1 MNAPEMNAPEMNT
14 NEQDRVAGVQSAGIG
29 SSGWLTVV
37 LCVLVV
43 FVMSK
48 VVGVMDT
55 PAMAEM
61 TISDSGYTMMT
72 TNGGADEILVLVDSR
87 EESILVYRVAQG
99 ADSAGLELLE
109 RESLSGLF
117 TRARAQAVGG
127 P

>member
-1 MNAPEMNAPEMNT
+1 MNT

-61 TISDSGYTMMT
+61 AISDSGYTMMT

>member
-1 MNAPEMNAPEMNT
+1 MNTPEMNAPEMNT

-61 TISDSGYTMMT
+61 AISDSGYTMMT

>member
-1 MNAPEMNAPEMNT
+1 MNTPEMNT
-14 NEQDRVAGVQSAGIG
+14 NEHDRVAGVQSAGIG

-61 TISDSGYTMMT
+61 AISDSGYTMMT

>member
-1 MNAPEMNAPEMNT
+1 MSTPDMNT
-14 NEQDRVAGVQSAGIG
+14 NEHDRVAGVQSAGIG

-61 TISDSGYTMMT
+61 AISDSGYTMMT

>member
-1 MNAPEMNAPEMNT
+1 MNTPEMNT

>member
-1 MNAPEMNAPEMNT
+1 MNAPEMNT

-61 TISDSGYTMMT
+61 AISDSGYTMMT